1 LRGKKTVIESLAVS
15 TIWHVAKVY
24 PPSREVIDTIQ
35 SAIWKFV
42 WSKKPELVRRETCTS
57 GYAAG
62 GLGIVDVG
70 LRSKALLIGRLFRLL
85 DAEQPDCAWK
95 ELMRYYV
102 NRMLGF
108 NDNTRPNCDIPTPFY
123 SHFLRVLREFN
134 VDISCRRSSHAF
146 YGEKI
151 RNCVTPVRAR
161 CEDIWNR
168 QLGPGLRWNEI
179 WKEVAGSWNDPLLR
193 DFDWRTV
200 HRVLPVNVRMSQW
213 NSRIS
218 AACACCG
225 ARVETLEHTLVH
237 CPRIAK
243 LWSFILT
250 LCNRI
255 DPTVVGFGEKSIL
268 LGCFP
273 QRRTKDLLRYLVS
286 VGKFA
291 AWKQRVSYQFKK
303 DEKIDCEL
311 YFTNYVRT
319 RLKMEQYILSIEQFE
334 VKWCVRS
341 VLARVVNNKIHL
353 LI

>member
-1 LRGKKTVIESLAVS
+1 MREDSPGGISWLSSSLKIVGLYFGDENARAKSWDEVTAKFNSVLKKWESRFLTLRGKKTVIESLAVS

-70 LRSKALLIGRLFRLL
+70 SRSKALLIGRLFRLL

-168 QLGPGLRWNEI
+168 QLGPG
-179 WKEVAGSWNDPLLR
+179 
-193 DFDWRTV
+193 
-200 HRVLPVNVRMSQW
+200 
-213 NSRIS
+213 
-218 AACACCG
+218 
-225 ARVETLEHTLVH
+225 
-237 CPRIAK
+237 
-243 LWSFILT
+243 
-250 LCNRI
+250 
-255 DPTVVGFGEKSIL
+255 
-268 LGCFP
+268 
-273 QRRTKDLLRYLVS
+273 
-286 VGKFA
+286 
-291 AWKQRVSYQFKK
+291 
-303 DEKIDCEL
+303 
-311 YFTNYVRT
+311 
-319 RLKMEQYILSIEQFE
+319 
-334 VKWCVRS
+334 
-341 VLARVVNNKIHL
+341 
-353 LI
+353 